1 VRRRIHGG
9 IKAREIPMSRR
20 LMRILGMI
28 SSAVDDD
35 PADSMRLRDD
45 ATTASVSRRRLL

>member
-1 VRRRIHGG
+1 
-9 IKAREIPMSRR
+9 MSRR

-28 SSAVDDD
+28 FPAVDDD

-45 ATTASVSRRRLL
+45 ATTASESRRRSL